1 MEGLFNEGSI
11 DRVVRLA
18 LGVLLLGVAFI
29 FFSGALQI
37 IVGLLGV
44 IALATGAIGVCPMYM
59 LFKINTK

>member
-18 LGVLLLGVAFI
+18 VGVLLLGMAFI
-29 FFSGALQI
+29 FLGGALQI

-44 IALATGAIGVCPMYM
+44 IALATGTIGVCPLYM